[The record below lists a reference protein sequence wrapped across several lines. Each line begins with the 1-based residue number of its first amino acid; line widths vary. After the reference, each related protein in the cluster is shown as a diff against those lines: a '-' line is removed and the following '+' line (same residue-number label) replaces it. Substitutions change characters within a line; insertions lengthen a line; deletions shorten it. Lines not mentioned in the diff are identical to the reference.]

1 MIFCAKVSA
10 AESRSYRTRSR
21 AFYAFTQHARMAQQM
36 PGTGNA
42 LDGGALVGAGGAG
55 TTQPATPN
63 PAGGGGL
70 ALCTALFTIPPQPK
84 TPRTNRQEDG
94 EGRGGEGDEES
105 EYDDYHYVN
114 CKGQSGNYLELQE
127 NALKP
132 MFLAA
137 CEEVAECEESI
148 AEGPWPPV
156 EEAQVKLKSGA
167 FKNSPGAVA
176 AVNTAFL
183 FVQNMLELKTD
194 CDRLLAG
201 RIVRDV
207 LHSLCEAPQQKL
219 RAEARRDRIMK
230 ARISLPKR
238 MAAKRASRIRQE
250 CNDAK
255 NAAGCNLVIGK
266 RRK

>member
-1 MIFCAKVSA
+1 
-10 AESRSYRTRSR
+10 
-21 AFYAFTQHARMAQQM
+21 MAQM
-36 PGTGNA
+36 PGSEQRLGGGTPNA
-42 LDGGALVGAGGAG
+42 LAATGSM
-55 TTQPATPN
+55 TQPVTPN
-63 PAGGGGL
+63 L
-70 ALCTALFTIPPQPK
+70 AKDRGVVSTTALYNIPPQQSK
-84 TPRTNRQEDG
+84 TPPRTGRQEEEEESG
-94 EGRGGEGDEES
+94 EGSDED
-105 EYDDYHYVN
+105 EYSYIN
-114 CKGQSGNYLELQE
+114 CKGQPGNYLDLQE

-148 AEGPWPPV
+148 AEGPWLPV
-156 EEAQVKLKSGA
+156 EEAQAKLKSGA
-167 FKNSPGAVA
+167 IQKTPGAVS
-176 AVNTAFL
+176 AVNVAFL

-194 CDRLLAG
+194 GDRLLAG
-201 RIVRDV
+201 RVVRDV

-219 RAEARRDRIMK
+219 RAEARRDRVMK

-250 CNDAK
+250 CKDAK